1 MFELANVFLFSRPLP
16 PDDRR
21 EGSGKQKLL
30 EKDRESGAR
39 EGQGNNKANTTRNDE
54 TL

>member
-21 EGSGKQKLL
+21 EGSGKQKPL
-30 EKDRESGAR
+30 EKDEESGAR
-39 EGQGNNKANTTRNDE
+39 EGQGTTRPIQLRNDE
-54 TL
+54 PL